1 MRVYGYHSATPSELD
16 GFVLFISAAE
26 LRAKLF
32 GLAIRPGNVISM
44 VVTILLACVILIQTD
59 FISSPHIPL

>member
-16 GFVLFISAAE
+16 GFLLFISAAE

-32 GLAIRPGNVISM
+32 GLTIRPGNVISM
-44 VVTILLACVILIQTD
+44 IVITMIVCVILIQTD
-59 FISSPHIPL
+59 YIQSPNLSL

>member
-16 GFVLFISAAE
+16 GFILFISAAE

-32 GLAIRPGNVISM
+32 GLTIRPGNVISM
-44 VVTILLACVILIQTD
+44 IVTIMIVCVILIQTD
-59 FISSPHIPL
+59 YIQSPHLPL